1 MNGEEH
7 IYKEILVNLLA
18 MFPKKIYILVE
29 HCVYLILISL
39 KNTKISWKISQKRKM
54 HFVYIVTYLGTLLVI
69 EWKINSL
76 REVLRLQHFHNTFT
90 INYK

>member
-1 MNGEEH
+1 MIRMNEEEH

-18 MFPKKIYILVE
+18 MFPKKKLVE

-54 HFVYIVTYLGTLLVI
+54 HFVYIVTYLGKLLVI
-69 EWKINSL
+69 E
-76 REVLRLQHFHNTFT
+76 
-90 INYK
+90 